1 MNNEHTYLARN
12 PPFCS
17 GSRQAPQAVVR
28 AELED
33 HHAGLMNFQRAGQAL
48 QAAAARFSA
57 HAGVDDLV
65 SVTLCLQSLRKQR
78 YPTLLWPNPI
88 GGTQAVAEHEDR
100 TVGRHRVL
108 ERDE

>member
-1 MNNEHTYLARN
+1 
-12 PPFCS
+12 
-17 GSRQAPQAVVR
+17 V
-28 AELED
+28 
-33 HHAGLMNFQRAGQAL
+33 MNFQGSGQPL
-48 QAAAARFSA
+48 QATDAGFSA

-88 GGTQAVAEHEDR
+88 GGTQAVAEHEDC